1 MEIATRRRVALVN
14 RPIILD
20 AGPLSMIAHPRPN
33 AQIAEWYKRIV
44 GRGVEIFVAE
54 VADYEVRRSFLLR
67 GLELEKALARLNELK
82 QELNYLP
89 LTTAQML
96 KAAELWADSWRKGQ
110 PTCDP
115 KELDCDVI
123 LAAQALSVSVDA
135 IVVTDNIKHLA
146 RFVDARH
153 WNDISAED
161 CMNLP

>member
-1 MEIATRRRVALVN
+1 MNKPV
-14 RPIILD
+14 ILD
-20 AGPLSMIAHPRPN
+20 AGPLGMIAHPRPN
-33 AQIAEWYKRIV
+33 PQIAGWYKGIV
-44 GRGVEIFVAE
+44 GSGVEVMVPE

-67 GLELEKALARLNELK
+67 GLEKALARLDELK
-82 QELNYLP
+82 QELTYLP
-89 LTTAQML
+89 LTTPQML

-123 LAAQALSVSVDA
+123 LAAQALSVSVKA
-135 IVVTDNIKHLA
+135 IVATDNIKHLA

-161 CMNLP
+161 CMNPL